1 MSIADSIDIKA
12 LLGLAPEKAI
22 EYLDSKGLYVGWNWQ
37 DTLDEAHARSFTI
50 AKMTQLD
57 LLSDTRKAIMQAMA
71 DGTGFKGFEQTITPV
86 MQAKGWWGYK
96 AVVNPSGE
104 AQLVKL
110 GTPRRLATIY
120 HTNRRSAVMSAK
132 YVRMME
138 AVDTHPYW
146 QYIHHDSAHP
156 RLNHVALHGV
166 VYAADDPFWS
176 HGFPPNGFGCK
187 CTVKALTASR
197 AEKAGIAKS
206 DMRSFTQDI
215 GLDQSSGEIYQAT
228 RHGTKRELSD
238 SQATTLAAKARVS
251 PAKIKNVIAAP
262 DAGFNGSPAAGH
274 LMDQLWLD
282 KAKSALGDQAAL
294 EAIAK
299 DMASEARVRGFI
311 AWMRTTS
318 GMGYSQSRTYGI
330 GLLSNKAMAQFAKHL
345 PESRMGSPVVAFQDH
360 LISGKKARRHAA
372 AGDALDLDAYERIVR
387 DFGKPDY
394 ELWDTQNKHVL
405 HVFNKGNGKV
415 VKLSI
420 GMEQNGA
427 QVVSAFEVGL
437 NTITEAIAGRVFI
450 PLQ

>member
-1 MSIADSIDIKA
+1 MSITDGIEMKA
-12 LLGLAPEKAI
+12 LFGLAPEKAI

-71 DGTGFKGFEQTITPV
+71 DGTGFKGFEQTITPI

-96 AVVNPSGE
+96 AVVNPSGD

-138 AVDTHPYW
+138 AIDTHPYW

-166 VYAADDPFWS
+166 VYAADDPFWA

-215 GLDQSSGEIYQAT
+215 GLYKSSGEIYQAM
-228 RHGTKRELSD
+228 RHGTKRSMTD
-238 SQATTLAAKARVS
+238 SQAVTLAAQARVS
-251 PAKIKNVIAAP
+251 PTKMKNVIFAP
-262 DAGFNGSPAAGH
+262 DAGFNGSPAASH

-299 DMASEARVRGFI
+299 DMASEARVRGFV

-318 GMGYSQSRTYGI
+318 GMGYSQNRTYGV

-372 AGDALDLDAYERIVR
+372 VGDALDLDAYERIVR

-405 HVFNKGNGKV
+405 HVFDMGNGQLAKLAINMYADRTV
-415 VKLSI
+415 V
-420 GMEQNGA
+420 E
-427 QVVSAFEVGL
+427 SAFYVPS
-437 NTITEAIAGRVFI
+437 ITVEGAIKGGEFI
-450 PLQ
+450 PIQ

>member
-12 LLGLAPEKAI
+12 LFGLAPAKAI
-22 EYLDSKGLYVGWNWQ
+22 EYLDSKGLHVGWNWQ

-71 DGTGFKGFEQTITPV
+71 DGAGFKGFEQTITPV

-96 AVVNPSGE
+96 AVVNPSGD

-138 AVDTHPYW
+138 AIDTHPYW

-166 VYAADDPFWS
+166 VYAADDPFWA

-215 GLDQSSGEIYQAT
+215 GLNQSTAEIYQAT
-228 RHGTKRELSD
+228 RYGTKRPMTD
-238 SQATTLAAKARVS
+238 SQAVTLAAKAGVS
-251 PAKIKNVIAAP
+251 PTKIKNIIAAP
-262 DAGFNGSPAAGH
+262 DAGFNSSPAASH

-282 KAKSALGDQAAL
+282 KAKAALGDQAAL
-294 EAIAK
+294 EAVAK

-311 AWMRTTS
+311 AWMRTTA
-318 GMGYSQSRTYGI
+318 GMGYAQNRTYGV

-372 AGDALDLDAYERIVR
+372 VGDALDLDAYERIVR

-405 HVFNKGNGKV
+405 HVFDMGNGQLAKLAINMYADRTV
-415 VKLSI
+415 V
-420 GMEQNGA
+420 E
-427 QVVSAFEVGL
+427 SAFYVPS
-437 NTITEAIAGRVFI
+437 ITVEGAIKGGEFI
-450 PLQ
+450 PIQ

>member
-12 LLGLAPEKAI
+12 LFGLAPEKAV
-22 EYLDSKGLYVGWNWQ
+22 EYLDSKGLHVGWNWQ

-57 LLSDTRKAIMQAMA
+57 LLSDTRKAIMQAMT
-71 DGTGFKGFEQTITPV
+71 DGTGFKGFEQSITPV

-96 AVVNPSGE
+96 ALVNPSGD

-120 HTNRRSAVMSAK
+120 HTNRRSAVMAAK
-132 YVRMME
+132 YERMME

-166 VYAADDPFWS
+166 VYAADDPFWA

-187 CTVKALTASR
+187 CTVKALTANR
-197 AEKAGIAKS
+197 AEKAGIAQS
-206 DMRSFTQDI
+206 DMRSFRQNI
-215 GLDQSSGEIYQAT
+215 GLDPSSGEIYQAT
-228 RHGTKRELSD
+228 RHGTKRELSN
-238 SQATTLAAKARVS
+238 SQAVTLAAQARVS
-251 PAKIKNVIAAP
+251 PAKMKNVVSAP

-282 KAKSALGDQAAL
+282 KAKAALGDQAAL

-299 DMASEARVRGFI
+299 DMASESRVRGFI
-311 AWMRTTS
+311 AWMRTTA
-318 GMGYSQSRTYGI
+318 GMGYSQNRTYGV
-330 GLLSNKAMAQFAKHL
+330 GVLSGRAIRQFAKVL
-345 PESRMGSPVVAFQDH
+345 PESRMGSPVVAYQDH
-360 LISGKKARRHAA
+360 LIAGKKARRHAA
-372 AGDALDLDAYERIVR
+372 AGDALDLDAYERVVR

-405 HVFNKGNGKV
+405 HVFDMGNGQLAKLAINMYADRTV
-415 VKLSI
+415 V
-420 GMEQNGA
+420 E
-427 QVVSAFEVGL
+427 SAFYVPS
-437 NTITEAIAGRVFI
+437 ITVEGAIKGGEFI
-450 PLQ
+450 PIQ

>member
-12 LLGLAPEKAI
+12 LFGLAPEKAI
-22 EYLDSKGLYVGWNWQ
+22 EYLDSKGLHVGWNWQ

-71 DGTGFKGFEQTITPV
+71 DGTGFKGFEQTIAPV
-86 MQAKGWWGYK
+86 MQAKGWWGQK
-96 AVVNPSGE
+96 TVINPSGD
-104 AQLVKL
+104 AQRVQL
-110 GTPRRLATIY
+110 GSPRRLTTIY
-120 HTNRRSAVMSAK
+120 HTNRRSAVMAAK
-132 YVRMME
+132 YQRLCE
-138 AVDTHPYW
+138 AIETHPYW
-146 QYIHHDSAHP
+146 QYLHHDSAHP
-156 RLNHVALHGV
+156 RLNHLALHGA
-166 VYAADDPFWS
+166 VYAATDVFWTY
-176 HGFPPNGFGCK
+176 GFPPNGFGCK

-215 GLDQSSGEIYQAT
+215 GLNKSSGEIYQAM
-228 RHGTKRELSD
+228 RHGTKRSMTD
-238 SQATTLAAKARVS
+238 SQAVTLAAQARVS
-251 PAKIKNVIAAP
+251 PTKMKNVIFAP
-262 DAGFNGSPAAGH
+262 DAGFNGSPAASH

-299 DMASEARVRGFI
+299 DMASEARVRGFV

-318 GMGYSQSRTYGI
+318 GMGYSQNRTYGV

-372 AGDALDLDAYERIVR
+372 VGDALDLDAYERIVR
-387 DFGKPDY
+387 DFGKPNY

-405 HVFNKGNGKV
+405 HVFDMGNGQLAKLAINMYADRTV
-415 VKLSI
+415 V
-420 GMEQNGA
+420 E
-427 QVVSAFEVGL
+427 SAFYVPS
-437 NTITEAIAGRVFI
+437 ITVEGAIKGGEFI
-450 PLQ
+450 PIQ

>member
-12 LLGLAPEKAI
+12 LFGLAPAKAI
-22 EYLDSKGLYVGWNWQ
+22 EYLDSKGLHVGWNWQ

-71 DGTGFKGFEQTITPV
+71 DGTGFKGFEQTIAPV
-86 MQAKGWWGYK
+86 MQAKGWWGQK
-96 AVVNPSGE
+96 TVINPSGD
-104 AQLVKL
+104 AQRVQL
-110 GTPRRLATIY
+110 GSPRRLTTIY
-120 HTNRRSAVMSAK
+120 HTNRRSAVMAAK
-132 YVRMME
+132 YQRLCE
-138 AVDTHPYW
+138 AIETHPYW
-146 QYIHHDSAHP
+146 QYLHHDSAHP
-156 RLNHVALHGV
+156 RLNHLALHGA
-166 VYAADDPFWS
+166 VYAATDVFWTY
-176 HGFPPNGFGCK
+176 GFPPNGFGCK

-215 GLDQSSGEIYQAT
+215 GLNKSSGEIYQAM
-228 RHGTKRELSD
+228 RHGTKRSMTD
-238 SQATTLAAKARVS
+238 SQAVTLAAQARVS
-251 PAKIKNVIAAP
+251 PTKMKNVIFAP
-262 DAGFNGSPAAGH
+262 DAGFNGSPAASH

-299 DMASEARVRGFI
+299 DMASEARVRGFV

-318 GMGYSQSRTYGI
+318 GMGYSQNRTYGV

-372 AGDALDLDAYERIVR
+372 VGDALDLDAYERIVR
-387 DFGKPDY
+387 DFGKPNY

-405 HVFNKGNGKV
+405 HVFDMGNGQLAKLAINMYADRTV
-415 VKLSI
+415 V
-420 GMEQNGA
+420 E
-427 QVVSAFEVGL
+427 SAFYVPS
-437 NTITEAIAGRVFI
+437 ITVEGAIKGGEFI
-450 PLQ
+450 PIQ